1 MYTLGGTSLGPL
13 GGVATTP
20 VINRP
25 EVAIIGPNRIIER
38 PMFVPD
44 GMGGERIEKRK
55 LMNISISCDHRVVD
69 GYDAASFIQELKK
82 LIETPVLLLAN

>member
-1 MYTLGGTSLGPL
+1 M
-13 GGVATTP
+13 ATTP

-38 PMFVPD
+38 PMFVTGPD
-44 GMGGERIEKRK
+44 GSEQIDKRK

-69 GYDAASFIQELKK
+69 GYDAASFIQALKT
-82 LIETPVLLLAN
+82 LIETPVLLLAD

>member
-1 MYTLGGTSLGPL
+1 MTVTSLGPL

-38 PMFVPD
+38 PMFVTGPD
-44 GMGGERIEKRK
+44 GNERIEKRK

-69 GYDAASFIQELKK
+69 GFDAASFIQEVKK
-82 LIETPVLLLAN
+82 LVETPVLLLSD